1 MKKYFFLFVLVFLLA
16 LPRAFSLSL
25 TAESESHPFDSLP
38 MLESFYD
45 ESDDG
50 FLSFWDSCSV
60 SLLTVGPGGP
70 LYSWF
75 GHSAL
80 LVTTPAGSNITFDYG
95 SFSFNADSFFL
106 NFAMGRLWFVCSA
119 SYAEAQLD
127 KMKEEGRSVTRI
139 ELPLD
144 AVQKKAVIEFLN
156 SNAKTE
162 NSTYLYHHYRDN
174 CATRL
179 RDIIDRSAN
188 GAFKEWAQ
196 KQNGLSYRKQAS
208 RALSRNPFVQWALD
222 FLQSGQIDKD
232 ATLWEEMFLPDVLE
246 KAVKEYF
253 SLESTEIAA
262 SSGRYSKSPSEPQS
276 NILFSILAGVL
287 LGGVSASL
295 ILFGRENINFIYIGI
310 VETIFAVM
318 GLLLLFMMLFTNH
331 DVTWYNENIIF
342 VNPLLLI
349 PAVSAFRK
357 SSGTLKLC
365 HRILLA
371 VIAVL
376 VLLKILIPYI
386 FIQNNWTVIITMV
399 LFYLPNGLYISRK
412 KKIANDI
419 ISLFILT
426 FKGHIVENLH

>member
-1 MKKYFFLFVLVFLLA
+1 MKKHFFLFALVFLLA

-80 LVTTPAGSNITFDYG
+80 LVTTPSGSNITFDYG

-127 KMKEEGRSVTRI
+127 KIKEEGRSVTRI

-196 KQNGLSYRKQAS
+196 KQSGLSYRKQAS

-342 VNPLLLI
+342 VNPLLLV

-357 SSGTLKLC
+357 SSRTLKLC

-412 KKIANDI
+412 K
-419 ISLFILT
+419 
-426 FKGHIVENLH
+426 

>member
-262 SSGRYSKSPSEPQS
+262 SSGRYSESPSEPQS
-276 NILFSILAGVL
+276 NIFFSILAGVL
-287 LGGVSASL
+287 LGGVSALL
-295 ILFGRENINFIYIGI
+295 IWFGRENINFIYTGI
-310 VETIFAVM
+310 VETVFAVM

-342 VNPLLLI
+342 VNPLLLA

-357 SSGTLKLC
+357 SSRTLKLC

-371 VIAVL
+371 IIAVL
-376 VLLKILIPYI
+376 VLLKILIPHI
-386 FIQNNWTVIITMV
+386 FIQNNLTVILTMV

-412 KKIANDI
+412 NR
-419 ISLFILT
+419 F
-426 FKGHIVENLH
+426 